1 MNSEH
6 RRLAALLGIGAVVF
20 LAVAVGAEMSTPE
33 KGAILSEAMA
43 PLRQGVNMALMGLHS
58 VSSEDRQVSAQA
70 LVNLLEGEEG
80 EHYDP
85 TIGETL
91 DLPIG
96 LRAHLEQLA
105 STPEERG
112 DEARAGLDNYL
123 SMLRL
128 ATVPMLEVLD
138 GVLTDAEQTD
148 AFLTT
153 LVFLSSAYADFQ
165 ELLQDWE
172 VEIWVRPG
180 ESIQAAIDRAWPG
193 AVVTIEPG
201 IYRESLEISE
211 GLTLRGIGG
220 DVIVEPVGGQVGL
233 FMRVA
238 EDAPVRLENLT
249 VRNADI
255 GIRLSAN
262 TVCELEDIEIS
273 GCETGIQALER
284 AQLSLD
290 MCTLHRNETA
300 LRALGRSETAIT
312 RCTIEDSQGEVAAVI
327 AQEYASLSIDWTDIA
342 SGLGNGLFALDGATV
357 SIRGSLIR
365 FNEGDGILVAG
376 DASIHLDDVGCHGND
391 GYGLRAIT
399 DACPHEVITP
409 MPPFTG
415 AIACSRC
422 SFGDPTAGTA
432 NGLGPTCPSD
442 LEPAGL

>member
-1 MNSEH
+1 MNSKH
-6 RRLAALLGIGAVVF
+6 QRLVALFALGAVAL

-70 LVNLLEGEEG
+70 LVNLLEGEGG

-85 TIGETL
+85 SIGVTL
-91 DLPIG
+91 DIPIG

-112 DEARAGLDNYL
+112 DEARAGLDNYI

-138 GVLTDAEQTD
+138 GVLIDAEQTD

-165 ELLQDWE
+165 GLLQDWE
-172 VEIWVRPG
+172 YEIWVRPG
-180 ESIQAAIDRAWPG
+180 ESIQSAIDRAWRG

-211 GLTLRGIGG
+211 ELTLRGIGG
-220 DVIVEPVGGQVGL
+220 DVIVEPVGEQVGL
-233 FMRVA
+233 FVRVA

-249 VRNADI
+249 VRHADV

-262 TVCELEDIEIS
+262 TVCELENVEIS
-273 GCETGIQALER
+273 DCETGIQALER
-284 AQLSLD
+284 ARLSLD
-290 MCTLHRNETA
+290 MCTLRRNETA
-300 LRALGRSETAIT
+300 LRALGRSETAIA

-327 AQEYASLSIDWTDIA
+327 AQEHASLSIDWTDIA

-357 SIRGSLIR
+357 SIRSSLIR

-376 DASIHLDDVGCHGND
+376 EASIHLDDVGCHGNG
-391 GYGLRAIT
+391 GYGLRVIT

-415 AIACSRC
+415 AIASSRC
-422 SFGDPTAGTA
+422 SFGDPTAGTE

-442 LEPAGL
+442 LESAGL